1 MTFKAWLVAGAL
13 AAAAVFTAVGTV
25 LAEGPTPGQGRA
37 TGTNKLPGDNSAVV
51 TSGPTG
57 VTISISI
64 SDLGSGSPGTD
75 PTTEISD
82 GPTEPACVATPM
94 HIANDAP
101 TWIHDGLHDNP
112 GTVPWGVHCE
122 NGYFAVAWVPVDAPD
137 APQVILTDPGDEAI
151 DPVALAAS
159 VLDSVP
165 LPPIEL
171 GVSPGVGLVALPS
184 WFWIEGYDGAP
195 LRGVRTLGP
204 VTVEVEI
211 VPERFRWDFGDGS
224 DPIETTSLGEPYPGE
239 SDIQHAYE
247 QSSLSVG
254 GAYTLHLE
262 IVFQP
267 RYRVN
272 GEGWDSL
279 PAITQSHTHVYPVN
293 QLQSVITTN

>member
-1 MTFKAWLVAGAL
+1 MAKRTGNSLVAVVAL
-13 AAAAVFTAVGTV
+13 CLALVPALVRADGHGSYNPDPNAPTTSGTISVGT
-25 LAEGPTPGQGRA
+25 
-37 TGTNKLPGDNSAVV
+37 
-51 TSGPTG
+51 GPTG
-57 VTISISI
+57 VTIYITTSQT
-64 SDLGSGSPGTD
+64 GAGQEATD
-75 PTTEISD
+75 PTTEIGG
-82 GPTEPACVATPM
+82 GPTDPACVATPM

-101 TWIHDGLHDNP
+101 TWIYDGLHDNP
-112 GTVPWGVHCE
+112 GTVPWGVRCD

-137 APQVILTDPGDEAI
+137 PPHVVLTEPGTEAI

-165 LPPIEL
+165 LPPIEV

-195 LRGVRTLGP
+195 LTGERTLGA

-211 VPERFRWDFGDGS
+211 MPDRYRWDFGDGS
-224 DPIETTSLGEPYPGE
+224 SPTETTSLGQPYPGE

-247 QSSLSVG
+247 QSSLSAG
-254 GAYTLHLE
+254 GAYALHLE

-272 GEGWDSL
+272 GGSWEPL
-279 PAITQSHTHVYPVN
+279 PAITQAHTHAYPVN